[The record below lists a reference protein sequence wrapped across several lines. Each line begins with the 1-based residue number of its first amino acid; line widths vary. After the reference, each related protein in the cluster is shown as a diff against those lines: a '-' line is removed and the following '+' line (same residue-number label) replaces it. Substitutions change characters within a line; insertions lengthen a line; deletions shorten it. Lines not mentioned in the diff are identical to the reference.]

1 MIKIFGC
8 NDSRHVRPLWT
19 AEEMCLDYELEMLP
33 FPPRFFKKEYLD
45 TNILG
50 TVPYLKD
57 EQVEMTESVAMCTY
71 LCEKYGPSDLIVSP
85 DEDDYADYLNWLAHS
100 DATLTFPLTVY
111 LRYALQEVGVADAA
125 AEGYKRWFLARL
137 RLLEKKLAS
146 REYLC
151 SDRFTLADICVSYAI
166 YLATSLNVNEALKPN
181 IARWSE
187 KLFDRDA
194 FKRATSQRFIEES

>member
-19 AEEMCLDYELEMLP
+19 AEEMGLEFELEMMP
-33 FPPRFFKKEYLD
+33 FPPRYFKKEYLE

-57 EQVEMTESVAMCTY
+57 GQVEMTESVAMCTY
-71 LCEKYGPSDLIVSP
+71 LCEQYGPSDLIVSP

-137 RLLEKKLAS
+137 RLLEKKLET

-151 SDRFTLADICVSYAI
+151 CDRFTLADICVSYAI
-166 YLATSLNVNEALKPN
+166 Y
-181 IARWSE
+181 
-187 KLFDRDA
+187 
-194 FKRATSQRFIEES
+194 

>member
-1 MIKIFGC
+1 MKIFGC

-19 AEEMCLDYELEMLP
+19 AEEMGLDYELEMLP

-50 TVPYLKD
+50 TVPYLMDGK
-57 EQVEMTESVAMCTY
+57 VEMTESVAMCTY
-71 LCEKYGPSDLIVSP
+71 LCEQYGPSDLIVSP

-137 RLLEKKLAS
+137 RLLEKK
-146 REYLC
+146 
-151 SDRFTLADICVSYAI
+151 
-166 YLATSLNVNEALKPN
+166 
-181 IARWSE
+181 
-187 KLFDRDA
+187 
-194 FKRATSQRFIEES
+194 

>member
-1 MIKIFGC
+1 MKIFGC

-19 AEEMCLDYELEMLP
+19 AEEMGLDYELEMLP

-50 TVPYLKD
+50 TVPYLMDGK
-57 EQVEMTESVAMCTY
+57 VEMTESVAMCTY
-71 LCEKYGPSDLIVSP
+71 LCEKYGPSDLIVTP

-125 AEGYKRWFLARL
+125 
-137 RLLEKKLAS
+137 
-146 REYLC
+146 
-151 SDRFTLADICVSYAI
+151 V
-166 YLATSLNVNEALKPN
+166 
-181 IARWSE
+181 
-187 KLFDRDA
+187 
-194 FKRATSQRFIEES
+194 QRVIKDGFWQD

>member
-1 MIKIFGC
+1 MKIFGC

-19 AEEMCLDYELEMLP
+19 AEEMGLDYELKMLP

-57 EQVEMTESVAMCTY
+57 GKVEMTESVAMCTY
-71 LCEKYGPSDLIVSP
+71 LCEQYGPSDLIVSP

-137 RLLEKKLAS
+137 RLLEKKLES

-187 KLFDRDA
+187 KLFNRDA
-194 FKRATSQRFIEES
+194 FKRAISQRFIEES